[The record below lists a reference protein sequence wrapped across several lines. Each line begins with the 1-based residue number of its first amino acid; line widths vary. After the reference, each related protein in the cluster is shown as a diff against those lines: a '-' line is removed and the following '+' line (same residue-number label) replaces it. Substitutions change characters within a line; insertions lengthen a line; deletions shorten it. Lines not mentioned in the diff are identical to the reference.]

1 MYLDNFKEKH
11 DDYEDLG
18 EGRTFKSPLPID
30 QIQLG
35 GRSSEAVRLPTTGS

>member
-35 GRSSEAVRLPTTGS
+35 RGYLPGTIGPPLLK